1 MTRELIA
8 IGAVALVAAG
18 CASRDSVRQLHN
30 QLGGLRTEV
39 TDLRHSHELTTSE
52 VARAL
57 DEIRALDARQTE
69 LHATLQEQTADAV
82 RLRARLDAAEK
93 EWREAKTTSTPPEPS
108 AATSTTS
115 SPGTV
120 LPAPP
125 LVSPMQRPGRPDPN
139 EPARAYE
146 AAVANFRAREHG
158 QAVLDFLDFIATYP
172 KHPLAASAQYWIG
185 EAYYVQRDYRH
196 ALDEFRRVVEM
207 APSSRSA
214 PDALLRIG
222 LAYTNLRDNSRAQ
235 MVWQRVVREY
245 PASEA
250 AGKARALL
258 RQHAARRP

>member
-18 CASRDSVRQLHN
+18 CASRGSVQQLHD
-30 QLGGLRTEV
+30 QLGGLRAEV

-57 DEIRALDARQTE
+57 DDLRALDARHTE
-69 LHATLQEQTADAV
+69 LHAGLQEHTADAA

-93 EWREAKTTSTPPEPS
+93 EWREAKTPAASEPS
-108 AATSTTS
+108 AAAT
-115 SPGTV
+115 
-120 LPAPP
+120 PAT
-125 LVSPMQRPGRPDPN
+125 
-139 EPARAYE
+139 
-146 AAVANFRAREHG
+146 FRAREHG

-172 KHPLAASAQYWIG
+172 RHPLAANAQYWIG

-196 ALDEFRRVVEM
+196 ALEEFRRVVEM

-214 PDALLRIG
+214 ADALLRIG

>member
-18 CASRDSVRQLHN
+18 CASRGSVQQL
-30 QLGGLRTEV
+30 QDELGGLRAEV

-57 DEIRALDARQTE
+57 EELRALDARHIE
-69 LHATLQEQTADAV
+69 LHATLQEQTADAA
-82 RLRARLDAAEK
+82 RLRSRLDAAEK
-93 EWREAKTTSTPPEPS
+93 EWREAKTPAAPEPL
-108 AATSTTS
+108 ATTTATSA
-115 SPGTV
+115 PGTV

-125 LVSPMQRPGRPDPN
+125 LVSPTQRPGRLDPN
-139 EPARAYE
+139 EPVRAYD
-146 AAVANFRAREHG
+146 AAMATFRAREHG
-158 QAVLDFLDFIATYP
+158 QAVLDFLDFIASYP
-172 KHPLAASAQYWIG
+172 RHPLAASAQYWIG

-196 ALDEFRRVVEM
+196 ALEEFRRVVEM

-214 PDALLRIG
+214 ADALLRIG

>member
-8 IGAVALVAAG
+8 IGAVAFVAAG
-18 CASRDSVRQLHN
+18 CASRGSVQQLHD
-30 QLGGLRTEV
+30 QLGGLRAEV

-57 DEIRALDARQTE
+57 DDLRALDARHTE
-69 LHATLQEQTADAV
+69 LHAGLQEHTADAA

-93 EWREAKTTSTPPEPS
+93 EWREAKTPAASEPS
-108 AATSTTS
+108 AAATPATSA
-115 SPGTV
+115 PGIV
-120 LPAPP
+120 LPAPA
-125 LVSPMQRPGRPDPN
+125 LVPPWQRPGRPDPN
-139 EPARAYE
+139 EPARIYE

-172 KHPLAASAQYWIG
+172 KHPLAANAQYWIG

-196 ALDEFRRVVEM
+196 ALEEFRRVVEM

-214 PDALLRIG
+214 ADALLRIG
-222 LAYTNLRDNSRAQ
+222 LAYTSLRDNSRAQ

>member
-196 ALDEFRRVVEM
+196 ALEEFRRVVEM